1 MGNSTVDQYLNEIG
15 RYRLLTP
22 EEEIQLGRRVQ
33 RMIELK
39 EQDRE
44 LSPEE
49 KREVRLGEQASER
62 FLRSNLRL
70 VVMAAKKYA
79 KGVRTMDIM
88 DLIQE
93 GNIGLLRG
101 IEKYDPSRGYK
112 FSTYAYW
119 WIRQA
124 MTRAIANKERTI
136 RLPGK
141 VVDIATNWNKVVVA
155 LSQELGR
162 TPTYKEIAS
171 RFDCAVQEIE
181 TFMARGHSTMLSL
194 DVMVAGDTKT
204 ALIDFVADPDDMDN
218 TTAMEKALFDE
229 YYSML
234 DTAMRV
240 LDEREQDMMRRKWGL
255 NGVEKQNLTEIA
267 KVYGVSRE
275 RVRQVTELAQRKI
288 RASLANSPKFSG
300 DVLRQSFPRIGRALA
315 AA

>member
-22 EEEIQLGRRVQ
+22 EEEIRLGRRVQ

-44 LSPEE
+44 LSPAE

-141 VVDIATNWNKVVVA
+141 VVDIATNWNKVVVE
-155 LSQELGR
+155 LSQELRR
-162 TPTYKEIAS
+162 TPTYAEIAK
-171 RFDCAVQEIE
+171 RFDCSMHEIE

-194 DVMVAGDTKT
+194 DVMVAEDTKT
-204 ALIDFVADPDDMDN
+204 TLLDLVADPDDMDN

-229 YYSML
+229 YYNML
-234 DTAMRV
+234 DRAMRV

-255 NGVEKQNLTEIA
+255 NGVQKQTLTEIA
-267 KVYGVSRE
+267 KEHGVSRE
-275 RVRQVTELAQRKI
+275 RVRQVTEIAQRKI
-288 RASLANSPKFSG
+288 RASLATSPKFSG
-300 DVLRQSFPRIGRALA
+300 EALRQSFPRIGRALA

>member
-22 EEEIQLGRRVQ
+22 EEEIRLGRRVQ

-44 LSPEE
+44 LSPAE

-141 VVDIATNWNKVVVA
+141 VVDIATNWNKVVVE
-155 LSQELGR
+155 LSQELRR
-162 TPTYKEIAS
+162 TPTYAEIAK
-171 RFDCAVQEIE
+171 RFDCSVHEIE

-194 DVMVAGDTKT
+194 DVMVAEDTKT
-204 ALIDFVADPDDMDN
+204 TLLDLVADPDDMDN

-229 YYSML
+229 YYNML
-234 DTAMRV
+234 DRAMRV

-255 NGVEKQNLTEIA
+255 NGVQKQTLTEIA
-267 KVYGVSRE
+267 KEHGVSRE
-275 RVRQVTELAQRKI
+275 RVRQVTEIAQRKI
-288 RASLANSPKFSG
+288 RASLATSPKFSG
-300 DVLRQSFPRIGRALA
+300 EVLRQSFPRIGRALA